1 MDQLTVAKIQNTI
14 NELENQ
20 VHKISIDNSV
30 SKVLM
35 QRSVNQLNFLLTHIA
50 YLETKLESTIES
62 NRIMAVNAE
71 NLIAE
76 NQRLSQIAKY

>member
-1 MDQLTVAKIQNTI
+1 VDQLTVAKIQNTI

-20 VHKISIDNSV
+20 VSKFFIDNAV

-76 NQRLSQIAKY
+76 NQRLSQIARY

>member
-20 VHKISIDNSV
+20 VSKFFIDNAV

-76 NQRLSQIAKY
+76 NQRLSQIARY